1 MSLVWTDAFD
11 DSLLIERWGWQ
22 GLVDLNLLLMY
33 SRAMSL
39 HNWEQLGL
47 HIFVFLLPTGRMC
60 LSALLNWKAA

>member
-1 MSLVWTDAFD
+1 MSLIWTDAFD
-11 DSLLIERWGWQ
+11 DSLLIERWSWR

-47 HIFVFLLPTGRMC
+47 HILVFLLPTGRMC
-60 LSALLNWKAA
+60 